1 MFEFEWSDL
10 KPTEKMLFTLL
21 TISAVAATAT
31 FVIMAVK
38 LYAEYLGY
46 RKTREL
52 VKVAHDILLA
62 DAQLRLDIYHRTQ
75 RTQDVS
81 EKTAEGVQDLQRRT
95 SKVERTAEQVKQVV
109 VEGATPQAL
118 TQPKPR
124 PDPPL
129 AQPPTP

>member
-38 LYAEYLGY
+38 LYVEYLGY

-118 TQPKPR
+118 TQPRPR
-124 PDPPL
+124 PDPPP